1 MTKVYCDICKKEV
14 SKIETFVFPV
24 LKDMSRKDPKGNTLC
39 LYKDYVPESVDCC
52 VDCKNAIG
60 SFLRRYSYALQEHDG
75 ADVDVAVTLK

>member
-24 LKDMSRKDPKGNTLC
+24 LKDMSRKDSKGNTLC

-60 SFLRRYSYALQEHDG
+60 SFLRNYSYAKQEDLG
-75 ADVDVAVTLK
+75 EVDVAVTLK